1 MLTINSMDNTKSIR
15 IIDIQSREI
24 DPYTVSEQ
32 YRGDPSY
39 LVQLF
44 GLDEQ
49 RNTYSVFVEGFAPY
63 FYVKIDAGNKKS
75 NFTEEGFEQWLSE
88 KLDDKYI
95 KGIEE
100 ITLENHKKLYGFDA
114 GTKHNFVKISFNNMD
129 SFHKTKNLW
138 YNITTTPSYKKSLKK
153 YNNRKTTGV
162 KIASLGVGTELYEA
176 HIPPMLRLLHIQK
189 ISPSGWIE
197 LPGDK
202 YEIISEE
209 DQIST
214 CNHEYKILYENIV
227 PQTDKETR
235 VPYKICSFDIEASS
249 SHGDFPLAEK
259 NHKKLAF
266 NMMEYLENYEI
277 DDIENAL
284 SSMIKTAYGFSK
296 DMTDIERVYPKKNT
310 IKESLLD
317 YQVNVW
323 LKDPIHKI
331 SGVEDNLY
339 DDDDAD
345 ETIEQYYGTKK
356 QRSID
361 YDNKSIASILESTKL
376 PREHKIIALMN
387 SLDKHFGVGTIF
399 ELEGDKVTFIGSTF
413 INYGETDP
421 YLNHCICLDTCSSVS
436 NAVIECYDTE
446 REVLLK
452 WSELIQKEDPDVVM
466 GYNIFGFDF
475 SFMFKRAVQLGCV
488 SQFLELSRNKN
499 EVCGMYNEKSRKWEI
514 EKKTTILASGEH
526 TLEFIGM
533 KGRLLIDLYNLF
545 RRDYNFPSYKLDHV
559 SANFIRD
566 KVIKLEYSE
575 DQQHTVVY
583 TKNMFGLGEESYVH
597 FEMEGH
603 CVDQYRDGAKFK
615 VTNIDV
621 ESGTF
626 LVHDHLEFDS
636 GKKINW
642 CLAKDD
648 VTPQDIF
655 RMTNEGPNE
664 RSVIAKYCIQDCN
677 LVQHLL
683 TKIDVMTGLIE
694 MASLCSVPLSY
705 LIMRGQGIK
714 LTSFIAKKCREKGYL
729 MPSLDKTNDKD
740 GYEGAIVL
748 DPKCN
753 VYDEKTPVACVDYSS
768 LYPSSMISEN
778 LCHSSKVWTKEYDLE
793 GNLIKK
799 EGDIRFDNRA
809 EYKYVDVT
817 YDTYKY
823 ERKTPSA
830 APQKIKC
837 GSKTCRFAQYP
848 DGGKAVMP
856 SVLDEL
862 LKQRKATK
870 KLIKSAPNE
879 FMANVYDKRQ
889 LSIKLTANSLYGQT
903 GAKTSSFYE
912 KDVAASTTA
921 TGRKLL
927 LYAKT
932 LIEEVYG
939 NAEVDTKYGKM
950 RTNAEYI
957 YGDTDSVFFTFHFSD
972 LNGTRIV
979 GKKALELTIELAQE
993 AGALASKYLKPP
1005 HDLEY
1010 EKTFMPF
1017 VLLSKKRYVGMLY
1030 EEDPDKCKRKAMG
1043 LVLKRRD
1050 NAPIVKEVYGGVIDI
1065 IMQDQDFEK
1074 AIQFTKQMLDDTI
1087 QGKISMDKL
1096 VFSKSLRSGYK
1107 NPKQIAHKVLAERI
1121 GKREPGNKPRAG
1133 DRIAFAYIQTKGK
1146 KLQGDKIETPE
1157 YIKEHGLKL
1166 DYGFYITNQ
1175 IMKPIQQIFALIIEQ
1190 IPSFKKKVPAFRSKL
1205 RKIKQEFKGDEIKLA
1220 KKETDLRNKMVKE
1233 LIFDEYILK
1242 CRNIAENNRMITEF
1256 F

>member
-1 MLTINSMDNTKSIR
+1 MEKGKSIR
-15 IIDIQSREI
+15 IIDIQPREI
-24 DPYTVSEQ
+24 DPFTKGSSSDSDEEFNF
-32 YRGDPSY
+32 RGEPTY
-39 LVQLF
+39 MVQLF
-44 GLDEQ
+44 GLDEK
-49 RNTYSVFVEGFAPY
+49 RNTYSVFVEGFSPY
-63 FYVKIDAGNKKS
+63 FYVKVDATKGGFTVAMFDDWLTNKL
-75 NFTEEGFEQWLSE
+75 GE
-88 KLDDKYI
+88 KYAA
-95 KGIEE
+95 GIEE
-100 ITLENHKKLYGFDA
+100 ITLEKHKKLYGFDA
-114 GTKHNFVKISFNNMD
+114 GTKHCFIKLSFSNMD
-129 SFHKTKNLW
+129 AYHKTKNLW
-138 YNITTTPSYKKSLKK
+138 YSIISKPVYKKSLKK
-153 YNNRKTTGV
+153 YHTKNKKYTGL
-162 KIASLGVGTELYEA
+162 KIQELGIVTELYEA
-176 HIPPMLRLLHIQK
+176 HIPPMLRFLHIQK
-189 ISPSGWIE
+189 LSPSGWVVLKKDTYTSIE
-197 LPGDK
+197 GEDK
-202 YEIISEE
+202 IT
-209 DQIST
+209 T
-214 CNHEYKILYENIV
+214 CNYEYKIDSLNIN
-227 PQTDKETR
+227 PQLGKEDR

-259 NHKKLAF
+259 NYKKLAF
-266 NMMEYLENYEI
+266 NMLEYIESRDI
-277 DDIENAL
+277 DEMGDVL
-284 SSMIKTAYGFSK
+284 TTMILTAFGFIT
-296 DMTDIERVYPKKNT
+296 DMSVDIERVYPKRLVKQT
-310 IKESLLD
+310 ILEG
-317 YQVNVW
+317 Q
-323 LKDPIHKI
+323 IHKWLNNQI
-331 SGVEDNLY
+331 LKIKGVEGEIY
-339 DDDDAD
+339 DTDKEED
-345 ETIEQYYGTKK
+345 TIEMYYSTKK
-356 QRSID
+356 ERD
-361 YDNKSIASILESTKL
+361 LDFKSKTIVTILESTTL
-376 PREHKIIALMN
+376 SREHKIIALMN
-387 SLDKHFGVGTIF
+387 SLDEYFP

-413 INYGETDP
+413 INYGETEP
-421 YLNHCICLDTCSSVS
+421 YLNHCVCLDTCSTIP
-436 NAVIECYDTE
+436 NAKIESYKTE
-446 REVLLK
+446 REVLLNWTK
-452 WSELIQKEDPDVVM
+452 IIQKEDPDIVM

-475 SFMFKRAVQLGCV
+475 SFMFKRAIQLDCV
-488 SQFLELSRNKN
+488 EEFLELSRNKD
-499 EVCGMYNEKSRKWEI
+499 EVCGMYNEKRGKWEI

-526 TLEFIGM
+526 TLEFIAM

-566 KVIKLEYSE
+566 KVIKTEYSE
-575 DQQHTVVY
+575 DGCCTIIY
-583 TKNMFGLGEESYVH
+583 TKNMFGLTEDSYVH
-597 FEMEGH
+597 FEIEGH
-603 CVDQYRDGAKFK
+603 CIDQYRGGAKFK
-615 VTNIDV
+615 VTEIDND
-621 ESGTF
+621 SGTF
-626 LVHDHLEFDS
+626 LIKDRLEFES

-664 RSVIAKYCIQDCN
+664 RAVIAKYCIQDCN

-683 TKIDVMTGLIE
+683 TKIDVITGLIE

-714 LTSFIAKKCREKGYL
+714 LTSFIAKKCEEKGYL
-729 MPSLDKTNDKD
+729 MPTLDKTMDKD

-748 DPKCN
+748 EPKCN

-793 GNLIKK
+793 GNLIK
-799 EGDIRFDNRA
+799 ELGDKRFDNRP

-817 YDTYKY
+817 YDTYTY
-823 ERKTPSA
+823 VRKTPSA
-830 APQKIKC
+830 AAVKVKC

-848 DGGKAVMP
+848 DGDKAVMP
-856 SVLDEL
+856 AVLDEL

-927 LYAKT
+927 LYAKN

-939 NAEVDTKYGKM
+939 NTVVDTKYGKM
-950 RTNAEYI
+950 RSNAEYI
-957 YGDTDSVFFTFHFSD
+957 YGDTDSVFFTFNFTD
-972 LNGTRIV
+972 LNGVRIV
-979 GKKALELTIELAQE
+979 GKKALELTIDLAKE
-993 AGALASKYLKPP
+993 AGALTTKYLKAP

-1065 IMQDQDFEK
+1065 IMHDQDFDK
-1074 AIQFTKQMLDDTI
+1074 AIQFTRQMLQDTI
-1087 QGKISMDKL
+1087 DGKIPMDKL

-1146 KLQGDKIETPE
+1146 KLQGERIETPE
-1157 YIKEHGLKL
+1157 FIKANKLKL
-1166 DYGFYITNQ
+1166 DYGFYISNQ
-1175 IMKPIQQIFALIIEQ
+1175 IMKPIQQIFALIIENV
-1190 IPSFKKKVPAFRSKL
+1190 PSFKKKAPAFRSKL
-1205 RKIKQEFKGDEIKLA
+1205 RKIKQDFKGDDAKLQ

-1233 LIFDEYILK
+1233 LIFDEYLMK
-1242 CRNIAENNRMITEF
+1242 SRNIAENNRMITEF

>member
-1 MLTINSMDNTKSIR
+1 MDKSLSIK
-15 IIDIQSREI
+15 IVDIQSREI
-24 DPYTVSEQ
+24 DPFTQGNQSDSDDEVYS
-32 YRGDPSY
+32 RGEPTY
-39 LVQLF
+39 MVQLF
-44 GLDEQ
+44 GIDEK
-49 RNTYSVFVEGFAPY
+49 RNTYSVFVEGFSPY
-63 FYVKIDAGNKKS
+63 FYVKVDATKGGFKVAMFEDWLTKKL
-75 NFTEEGFEQWLSE
+75 GE
-88 KLDDKYI
+88 KYAA
-95 KGIEE
+95 GIEE
-100 ITLENHKKLYGFDA
+100 ITLEKHKKLYGFDA
-114 GTKHNFVKISFNNMD
+114 GTKHCFIKLSFSNMD
-129 SFHKTKNLW
+129 AYHKTKNFW
-138 YNITTTPSYKKSLKK
+138 YTIITKPSYKKSLKK
-153 YNNRKTTGV
+153 YHRNKKKYTGLH
-162 KIASLGVGTELYEA
+162 ISELGIVTELYEA
-176 HIPPMLRLLHIQK
+176 HIPPMLRFLHIQK
-189 ISPSGWIE
+189 LSPSGWVI
-197 LPGDK
+197 LKKNTFSPVIGDDK
-202 YEIISEE
+202 V
-209 DQIST
+209 ST
-214 CNHEYKILYENIV
+214 CDYEYKIDCLDIE
-227 PQTDKETR
+227 PQTDKEDR

-259 NHKKLAF
+259 NYKKLAF
-266 NMMEYLENYEI
+266 NIIEYIETR
-277 DDIENAL
+277 DIADVPEL
-284 SSMIKTAYGFSK
+284 LRTMIHTAFGYSTE
-296 DMTDIERVYPKKNT
+296 MIHDIERVYPKRQSNQVIIEKQIDKWLNHEILK
-310 IKESLLD
+310 IKGADGDIYVDDGDDNNDKIESYYNVNKERVLD
-317 YQVNVW
+317 YNS
-323 LKDPIHKI
+323 K
-331 SGVEDNLY
+331 
-339 DDDDAD
+339 
-345 ETIEQYYGTKK
+345 TIVTILQST
-356 QRSID
+356 SI
-361 YDNKSIASILESTKL
+361 

-387 SLDKHFGVGTIF
+387 SLDEHFP

-413 INYGETDP
+413 INYGETEP
-421 YLNHCICLDTCSSVS
+421 YLNHCICLDTCSTIP
-436 NAVIECYDTE
+436 NAEIECYKTE
-446 REVLLK
+446 REVLLNWTK
-452 WSELIQKEDPDVVM
+452 IIQKEDPDIVM

-475 SFMFKRAVQLGCV
+475 SFMFKRAIQLDCV
-488 SQFLELSRNKN
+488 EEFLELSRNKD
-499 EVCGMYNEKSRKWEI
+499 EVCGMYNEKRRKWEI

-526 TLEFIGM
+526 TLEFIAM

-566 KVIKLEYSE
+566 KVIKTEFSE
-575 DQQHTVVY
+575 DGCNTVVY
-583 TKNMFGLGEESYVH
+583 TKNMFGLSEDSYVH
-597 FEMEGH
+597 FELEGH
-603 CVDQYRDGAKFK
+603 CVDQYRGGAKFK
-615 VTNIDV
+615 VTNIDE

-626 LVHDHLEFDS
+626 LVKDRLEFDL

-664 RSVIAKYCIQDCN
+664 RAVIAKYCIQDCN

-683 TKIDVMTGLIE
+683 NKIDVVTGLIE

-714 LTSFIAKKCREKGYL
+714 LTSFIAKKCEEKGYL
-729 MPSLDKTNDKD
+729 MPTLDKTVDKD

-748 DPKCN
+748 EPKCN
-753 VYDEKTPVACVDYSS
+753 VYDDKTPVACVDYSS

-793 GNLIKK
+793 GNLIKE
-799 EGDIRFDNRA
+799 EGDTRFDNRP

-817 YDTYKY
+817 YDTYTY
-823 ERKTPSA
+823 VRKTPSA
-830 APQKIKC
+830 AAQKVKC

-856 SVLDEL
+856 AVLDEL

-927 LYAKT
+927 LYAKH

-939 NAEVDTKYGKM
+939 NTEVDTKYGKM
-950 RTNAEYI
+950 RSNAEYI
-957 YGDTDSVFFTFHFSD
+957 YGDTDSVFFTFNFTD
-972 LNGTRIV
+972 LNGVRVV
-979 GKKALELTIELAQE
+979 GKKALELTIELAKE
-993 AGALASKYLKPP
+993 AGALATKYLKAP

-1030 EEDPDKCKRKAMG
+1030 EEDPIKCKRKAMG

-1065 IMQDQDFEK
+1065 IMHDQDFDK
-1074 AIQFTKQMLDDTI
+1074 AIQFTRQMLQDTI
-1087 QGKISMDKL
+1087 DGKIPMDKL

-1107 NPKQIAHKVLAERI
+1107 NPNQIAHKVLADRI
-1121 GKREPGNKPRAG
+1121 GKREPGNKPRPG

-1157 YIKEHGLKL
+1157 FIKANKLKL

-1175 IMKPIQQIFALIIEQ
+1175 IMKPIQQIFALIIENV
-1190 IPSFKKKVPAFRSKL
+1190 PSFKKKLPAFRSKL
-1205 RKIKQEFKGDEIKLA
+1205 RKIKQDFKGDETKLQ

-1233 LIFDEYILK
+1233 LIFDEYLMK
-1242 CRNIAENNRMITEF
+1242 SRNIAENNRMITDF